1 MNHEGK
7 YQSIKVNNK
16 LCLLCFVL
24 QTYLRPCLKSVVHE
38 IGPILVSN
46 WEKKHVICQNLAN
59 FIRKRI
65 PVLTSLKNVVTWL
78 NMMFTSK
85 VIVIKMSKMALY
97 FLLMTAKNKLQFGQN
112 I

>member
-1 MNHEGK
+1 MG
-7 YQSIKVNNK
+7 
-16 LCLLCFVL
+16 L
-24 QTYLRPCLKSVVHE
+24 
-38 IGPILVSN
+38 GPY
-46 WEKKHVICQNLAN
+46 WYVICQNLAN